1 MSKLVDSL
9 IEYLDNASKDTLEKD
24 FKELEQWTKIGPD
37 AEEYCKHLKENL

>member
-9 IEYLDNASKDTLEKD
+9 REYLDNTPKDILEED
-24 FKELEQWTKIGPD
+24 FKELEYLNEIGPD